1 MMARQA
7 GIDALALVIKYTP
20 NPQPFGLGESFVRAF
35 TSAVI
40 PRQLW
45 RGKPIFNPSREFEQN
60 YLGMPGFYEGHTSM
74 QVLADLY
81 ANFWLAGVTGGM
93 LLFGVFLRWL
103 NLFCAPGPNS
113 PAGLLFY
120 ALLLPPLAHMMEATV
135 GVMELEF
142 VRLVLFVVLG
152 AALFG
157 VRINKIQQRRSS
169 ILLPTSRLENV
180 PVSQGH

>member
-1 MMARQA
+1 
-7 GIDALALVIKYTP
+7 
-20 NPQPFGLGESFVRAF
+20 
-35 TSAVI
+35 
-40 PRQLW
+40 
-45 RGKPIFNPSREFEQN
+45 
-60 YLGMPGFYEGHTSM
+60 
-74 QVLADLY
+74 
-81 ANFWLAGVTGGM
+81 
-93 LLFGVFLRWL
+93 
-103 NLFCAPGPNS
+103 
-113 PAGLLFY
+113 
-120 ALLLPPLAHMMEATV
+120 MMEATV